1 MMKEIILVRHA
12 TAEGQDVE
20 NDLARKLV
28 PKGLKESQNIGF
40 LLTKLQKKV
49 DIILTSPA
57 DRAVET
63 ADQIQSI
70 VYRTISRKLDRDLY
84 SGGVDDYLK
93 AITHLEDNYHSVLLI
108 GHNPALKEL
117 AAYFT
122 NSDGS
127 GISFPKASIY
137 CFSFDCERWQEV
149 GKNHSQL
156 SFFIN
161 RESIES
167 ILDQSNTIEK
177 KPLESL
183 KKQYSR
189 TKKLLKRAKREGFKT
204 SLTHDIRIMNRRWLS
219 LMEMSGLDSEA
230 LQTTINR
237 VMDTTGKYRDS
248 CVQTKILQKANPD
261 RSIYNF
267 WKQKKAKQKKQVAK
281 TLGNKNQPDFVSPYA
296 DYYQNIS
303 NEIERLSV
311 FEMENNIRASLN
323 QLKINSHLTL
333 EDNKTQLHE
342 FRLKAKD
349 VRYKIEFYQAITN
362 GELFETELEQSIF
375 LQKSLGKMR
384 DYEKLIKRI
393 TKQTE
398 RFDNEEIQNTVLNI
412 QKLLR
417 EKWNEVSGFLENNP
431 AFTMPT
437 C

>member
-1 MMKEIILVRHA
+1 MKEIILVRHA

-70 VYRTISRKLDRDLY
+70 IYRKINRKLDRDLY

-93 AITHLEDNYHSVLLI
+93 AITHLEDNYHSLLLI

-117 AAYFT
+117 TACFT

-167 ILDQSNTIEK
+167 ILDQSNEA

-183 KKQYSR
+183 KKGYSR

-204 SLTHDIRIMNRRWLS
+204 SLTHDIRIMNRRWLA
-219 LMEMSGLDSEA
+219 LMELSGLDSEA
-230 LQTTINR
+230 LKTTINR
-237 VMDTTGKYRDS
+237 VMDTTGIYRDR
-248 CVQTKILQKANPD
+248 CVQTKILKKANPD

-311 FEMENNIRASLN
+311 FEMENNIQASLN

-384 DYEKLIKRI
+384 DYEKLIKKI